1 MKETN
6 KALRRIDALDDYL
19 ALWYQSDNT
28 DYMTLLALKMLRDD
42 VREIRRAVLKMEE
55 EARES
60 N

>member
-19 ALWYQSDNT
+19 ALWHQSDNT
-28 DYMTLLALKMLRDD
+28 DYMTLLALEMLRDD

-55 EARES
+55 DARES